1 MNRKLRV
8 VPAPDTPHVDDRRKF
23 TLRLPEELSQWL
35 EQQANAND
43 RSLNAEIV
51 SRLRRSRDS
60 YRQ

>member
-8 VPAPDTPHVDDRRKF
+8 VAADTPHVDDRRKL
-23 TLRLPEELSQWL
+23 TLRLPEELGLWL
-35 EQQANAND
+35 EQQARDND